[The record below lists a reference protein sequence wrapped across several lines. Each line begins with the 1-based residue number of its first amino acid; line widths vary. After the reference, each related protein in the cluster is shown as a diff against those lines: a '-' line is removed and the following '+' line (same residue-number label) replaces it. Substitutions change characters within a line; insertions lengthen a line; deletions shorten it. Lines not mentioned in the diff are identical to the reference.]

1 MTIIKPIGMLL
12 LSFATALTYAES
24 SSYEKELRATH
35 QGYLKSSRLDSALI
49 LPAPPAAGSVTQAND
64 EFINKNALMLY
75 GSERWVQAGY
85 DSNLY
90 FPSAAKAFSC
100 AANVDIS
107 KEKTPTIYKMLEL
120 SLVDLG
126 LSSYAAKNK
135 YQRAR
140 PFMSNGQG
148 ICEISAADREK
159 YGITYSEDKDKLS
172 TDGSYPSGHST
183 IGWGWALIMSEIAPQ
198 RANHI
203 FLRGRAFA
211 ESRLVC
217 NVHWQSDII
226 EGKNMAAMTVA
237 QLHTE
242 KQFLKDLEK
251 AQKEYQAAQ
260 RKGDV
265 PDPASCE
272 FENKA
277 LSTTVGS
284 VM

>member
-1 MTIIKPIGMLL
+1 MTK
-12 LSFATALTYAES
+12 
-24 SSYEKELRATH
+24 
-35 QGYLKSSRLDSALI
+35 
-49 LPAPPAAGSVTQAND
+49 AND
-64 EFINKNALMLY
+64 EFVNKNALMLY
-75 GSERWVQAGY
+75 GSDRWVQAGY

-90 FPSAAKAFSC
+90 LPSAAKAFSC

-107 KEKTPTIYKMLEL
+107 KEKTPTIYKMLET

-126 LSSYAAKNK
+126 LSTYTAKNK

-140 PFMSNGQG
+140 PFISNGQG
-148 ICEISAADREK
+148 ICEISAEDREK
-159 YGITYSEDKDKLS
+159 HGIQYIEEKDKLS
-172 TDGSYPSGHST
+172 TDGSYPSGHSA

-237 QLHTE
+237 QLHTQ
-242 KQFLKDLEK
+242 KQFLKDLAK
-251 AQKEYQAAQ
+251 AQKEYQTAQ
-260 RKGDV
+260 RKGHV